1 MRIDTIATVNEA
13 RADDFPGRTAI
24 VIDVLRATSNM
35 ATALAHGAAG
45 IVTAETVQAA
55 RSLQQPGDLLGGE
68 RNCVRI
74 AGFDLGNSPFE
85 YAAND
90 VRGRRIVM
98 TTTNGTRALHKSLK
112 AQHVLAGCLL
122 NAGACADAALA
133 LRKDVVLVCAGTQDA
148 FALEDG
154 LGAGAIIA
162 SLLERRDSRL
172 PVALNDCSLA
182 LLHAF
187 ERTQGRLHETLASGQ
202 TGIRLAKLGF
212 ADDIAYCARLN
223 VLSVCPVVK
232 GKTLVGSEPAA
243 CTEAR

>member
-1 MRIDTIATVNEA
+1 MRIDTIATVSEA

-45 IVTAETVQAA
+45 IVAAETVQAA
-55 RSLQQPGDLLGGE
+55 RNLQQPGDLLGGE

-98 TTTNGTRALHKSLK
+98 TTTNGTRALYKSLK

-133 LRKDVVLVCAGTQDA
+133 LRKDIVLVCAGTQDA

-162 SLLERRDSRL
+162 ALLERRDSRL
-172 PVALNDCSLA
+172 PLAMNDCSLSM
-182 LLHAF
+182 LHAF
-187 ERTQGRLHETLASGQ
+187 ERKQDRLHETLASGQ
-202 TGIRLAKLGF
+202 TGVRLVKLGF
-212 ADDIAYCARLN
+212 AGDIAYCARLDTFP
-223 VLSVCPVVK
+223 VCPVLK
-232 GKTLVGSEPAA
+232 GRTIVAGEPAA
-243 CTEAR
+243 YTEAR